1 MISAMNSQDSWDL
14 GLNVFSG
21 LGFWVLGL
29 GCRVWGSKFGVYG
42 VGFCVLRVG
51 FRVCS
56 SLGSPVVPFYPFL
69 GVPLLKPNSRKKGYP
84 YY

>member
-1 MISAMNSQDSWDL
+1 MISAMNSQDFWDL

-29 GCRVWGSKFGVYG
+29 GCRVAGSKFGVYG

-51 FRVCS
+51 CRVCS
-56 SLGSPVVPFYPFL
+56 SCWV
-69 GVPLLKPNSRKKGYP
+69 LLSQRVHIHYLWN
-84 YY
+84 